1 MSNLSKIRPQLRTTG
16 NVTGNF
22 GRPKTVAGSPL
33 AAVGNTDAEVV
44 RIAPRKDYVGK
55 MVQLLECED
64 PKMAAFAYSE
74 LRRLNCLV
82 ESRL

>member
-1 MSNLSKIRPQLRTTG
+1 MSNLSKIRPKLRTTG

-33 AAVGNTDAEVV
+33 SSIGNTDAEVV
-44 RIAPRKDYVGK
+44 RIARRKDYVSR
-55 MVQLLECED
+55 MVQLLECGD
-64 PKMAAFAYSE
+64 PKMAEFAYSE
-74 LRRLNCLV
+74 LHRLNCLV